1 MYRQIWKKVGIALL
15 TIYFIIT
22 ISFML
27 IHIMPGDPII
37 HLVGQE
43 EYYYLL
49 DNDPETLNKMIEKY
63 GLNDS
68 LSAQYFKYLKSI
80 VTFDFGIS
88 YTNQKMCIRDRFK
101 GTMFR
106 QTMFAE
112 FEKITHAA
120 VEAGETM
127 TADRLCEIYHKLNQF
142 YFGDQMISDPQI
154 AVEWARIPHFYTP
167 FYVCLLYTSM
177 LTKKSM

>member
-88 YTNQKMCIRDRFK
+88 YTNQMPVLDNVMRACSWTLLLSVPTWILAGIF
-101 GTMFR
+101 G
-106 QTMFAE
+106 
-112 FEKITHAA
+112 A
-120 VEAGETM
+120 VLGVMA
-127 TADRLCEIYHKLNQF
+127 
-142 YFGDQMISDPQI
+142 
-154 AVEWARIPHFYTP
+154 
-167 FYVCLLYTSM
+167 
-177 LTKKSM
+177 

>member
-88 YTNQKMCIRDRFK
+88 
-101 GTMFR
+101 
-106 QTMFAE
+106 
-112 FEKITHAA
+112 
-120 VEAGETM
+120 
-127 TADRLCEIYHKLNQF
+127 
-142 YFGDQMISDPQI
+142 
-154 AVEWARIPHFYTP
+154 
-167 FYVCLLYTSM
+167 
-177 LTKKSM
+177 